1 MEKGTL
7 KSRGAKKAKKAQGE
21 TQTEELAVGFEVEIE
36 YEKLPKPKR
45 GAEGFWHKP
54 MVMARL
60 KDAYL
65 TGARDIG
72 AAADAGLIYQS
83 LKNKMQEKIP
93 VKVAGASDIIT
104 LRELCDY
111 WRSLFMRRVER
122 HVMKTLDYSP
132 LVSGTQDSWRIME
145 RMNSKEWGLRA
156 GQGSVDGNAPLDI
169 NSVVALRAGAVL
181 KKRKLSLK

>member
-1 MEKGTL
+1 MKGTL
-7 KSRGAKKAKKAQGE
+7 SSKGGKKGKKPQQIVPPE
-21 TQTEELAVGFEVEIE
+21 IPQDGFDVSIE
-36 YEKLPKPKR
+36 YEKYPKQKD
-45 GAEGFWHKP
+45 GIEGFWRKP
-54 MVMARL
+54 LVMAKL

-93 VKVAGASDIIT
+93 VSVAGASCVIT
-104 LRELCDY
+104 LRELCDH
-111 WRSLFMRRVER
+111 WRQSFLRKVER
-122 HVMKTLDYSP
+122 HIMKTLDYSP
-132 LVSGTQDSWRIME
+132 LVSGTQDSWRILE
-145 RMNSKEWGLRA
+145 RMNSKEFGLKA